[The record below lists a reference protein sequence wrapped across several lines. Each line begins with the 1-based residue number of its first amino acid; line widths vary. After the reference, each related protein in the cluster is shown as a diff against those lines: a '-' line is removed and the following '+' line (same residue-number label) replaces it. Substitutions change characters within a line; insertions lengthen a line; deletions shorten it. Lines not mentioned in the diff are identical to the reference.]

1 MFMAKSHNRSPIC
14 YSPTEVWG
22 VGMLEKDGDRY
33 RTFVLKLKI
42 EPIGKSMLLGSYYR
56 HKRSLAG

>member
-33 RTFVLKLKI
+33 RTFVLELKI
-42 EPIGKSMLLGSYYR
+42 EPIGKSMLRGCYYG
-56 HKRSLAG
+56 H